1 VYTLI
6 IAEKPSAA
14 KKIAESLAD
23 KKPVKHGE
31 RNNVWFEFDRDKK
44 PFVSVPAVGH
54 LFALKQKEKGWTY
67 PRFDVHWIP
76 SFEARKTAE
85 FSRKY
90 FENIEKLAK
99 DADDFIVAT
108 DYDTEGAVI
117 GFNIVRFICKRNNA
131 KRMKFSTMTKEDLVK
146 AFLGMSKTMNKN
158 LVEAGLARHYLDWYW
173 GINLTRALT
182 LAIKNA
188 SQRFKILSTGRVQGP
203 VLHMLAKHEKKIKAF
218 KPKPFW
224 QILLKIEIGKD
235 TFDAAYER
243 DKLWN
248 KKKADDVLKK
258 AKTKKAVVEEIQKRT
273 QRQKPPKPYNTT
285 SFLADIYRY
294 FGYTPQQALNI
305 AERLYQA
312 GLISYPRTASEKL
325 PAAIGYKKILTKI
338 AKQKKY
344 EKGAKFLLEKPELKP
359 TEGKRTDPAHP
370 AIFPTGEK
378 PKRLGSK
385 QQSVYDLVVRRF
397 LAVFGDPA
405 KRESIKV
412 ILNAGGEK
420 FFLMGK
426 RTIEPGWTALYGRY
440 AKRDE
445 TILPDIKKGDKLNIK
460 NAKQLAKETQ
470 PPQRFSQG
478 SVLKEMESRGVGT
491 KATRAQILQTL
502 YNRNYLM
509 GKSINVTGL
518 GMSVS
523 DILEKNVS
531 EVVSEQLTRHFEQET
546 EKIELGKEKRE
557 KVLEEAR
564 KTLTKILKKFKKKE
578 NKIGKALTKS
588 VIETEEKQS
597 ILGKCPKC
605 GGILKVHK
613 SWRTKKRFVGCSNYP
628 KCRYGQPLPREGII
642 EPTGKVCPD
651 CGSPIIQIRRMGKRP
666 FRTCVDINC
675 PTKKE
680 WRDDK
685 LLAKVQAKSKAES
698 KKAIE
703 DEKKKANNK
712 TKKK

>member
-1 VYTLI
+1 MYTLI

-14 KKIAESLAD
+14 QKIAESLAD
-23 KKPVKHGE
+23 KKPIKHGE
-31 RNNVWFEFDRDKK
+31 RNVVWFEFERDKK
-44 PFVSVPAVGH
+44 PFVVVPAVGH
-54 LFALKQKEKGWTY
+54 LFSLKQKEKGWTY

-76 SFEARKTAE
+76 SFEARKSSE

-90 FENIEKLAK
+90 FENIVKLAK

-117 GFNIVRFICKRNNA
+117 GFNIIRFICKRNNA

-146 AFLGMSKTMNKN
+146 AFINASKTLDKN
-158 LVEAGLARHYLDWYW
+158 LIESGLTRHYLDWYW

-203 VLHMLAKHEKKIKAF
+203 VLHMLVQHEKKIKAF

-224 QILLKIEIGKD
+224 QILLKVEIGKKI
-235 TFDAAYER
+235 FDAEYEK
-243 DKLWN
+243 DKIWD
-248 KKKADDVLKK
+248 KAKAESVMKK
-258 AKTKKAVVEEIQKRT
+258 AKKKKAVVKKIEKRVQT
-273 QRQKPPKPYNTT
+273 QKPPKPYNTT
-285 SFLADIYRY
+285 SFLSDVYRY
-294 FGYTPQQALNI
+294 FGYSPQQALNI
-305 AERLYQA
+305 AESLYQA

-325 PAAIGYKKILTKI
+325 PASIGYKKILSKL
-338 AKQKKY
+338 AKQKNY
-344 EKGAKFLLEKPELKP
+344 EKDVKSLLEKKDLKP
-359 TEGKRTDPAHP
+359 TEGKRNDPAHP

-378 PKRLGSK
+378 PKRLGNK
-385 QQSVYDLVVRRF
+385 QKAVYDLVVRRF

-412 ILNAGGEK
+412 VLDSGGEK
-420 FFLMGK
+420 FFLKGK
-426 RTIEPGWTALYGRY
+426 KTIEPGWTALYGRY
-440 AKRDE
+440 SKRDE
-445 TILPDIKKGDKLNIK
+445 IILPDIKKGDELNIK
-460 NAKQLAKETQ
+460 KIEQLEKETQ

-478 SVLKEMESRGVGT
+478 SVLKEMEKRGLGT

-502 YNRNYLM
+502 YNRNYLI
-509 GKSINVTGL
+509 GKSITVTDL
-518 GMSVS
+518 GISVS
-523 DILEKNVS
+523 DILEKNVPEVIS
-531 EVVSEQLTRHFEQET
+531 EKLTRYFEKET

-564 KTLTKILKKFKKKE
+564 KTLTKILKKFKEKE
-578 NKIGKALTKS
+578 AKIGKELTKS
-588 VIETEEKQS
+588 VIETQEKQA

-628 KCRYGQPLPREGII
+628 KCKYGQPLPKEGII
-642 EPTGKVCPD
+642 EATGKVCPE
-651 CGSPIIQIRRMGKRP
+651 CGSPIIQIRRVGKRP
-666 FRTCVDINC
+666 FRMCIDINC
-675 PTKKE
+675 PTKKD

-698 KKAIE
+698 KKAKKL
-703 DEKKKANNK
+703 EKNK
-712 TKKK
+712 EK